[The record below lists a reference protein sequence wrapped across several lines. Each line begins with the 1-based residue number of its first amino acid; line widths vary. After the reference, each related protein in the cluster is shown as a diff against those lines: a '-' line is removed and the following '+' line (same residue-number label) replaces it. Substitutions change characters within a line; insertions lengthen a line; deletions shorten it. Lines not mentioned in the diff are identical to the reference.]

1 MILGHGCCVVRDCVF
16 SMDELS
22 YGLVYW
28 ECRCLCIC
36 LRMRL
41 EGQLVCVGSGAMQLV
56 VPYFGGMHA

>member
-1 MILGHGCCVVRDCVF
+1 VC

-28 ECRCLCIC
+28 ECRCLCTC